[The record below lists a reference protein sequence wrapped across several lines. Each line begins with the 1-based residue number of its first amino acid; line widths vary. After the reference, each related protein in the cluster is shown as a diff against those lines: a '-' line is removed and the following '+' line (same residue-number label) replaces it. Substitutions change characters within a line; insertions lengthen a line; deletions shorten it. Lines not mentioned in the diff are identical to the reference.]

1 MRRVA
6 AISAAPRS
14 AKPRGRR
21 ALSLLVF
28 SGLSAIIRH
37 VCEPRI
43 ARRACPVR
51 DMPSARG
58 DTQVLAAASQSGKG
72 VAMPSLPAGAAIAVP
87 NDLESYWIP
96 FTPNRAF
103 KAAPRLIARAKDMH
117 YYTLEGRAVLDA
129 TAGLWCTNAGH
140 NRDPTVAAIRAQAA
154 ELDYAPAFQ
163 FSHPKAFELASRI
176 AALAPPAL
184 DHVFFCNSGSEAVDT
199 ALKIALAY
207 HNIRGEGARVRLIGR
222 ERGYH
227 GVGFGG
233 ISVGGIVNNR
243 KFFGSLLAGVDHLP
257 ATYNREQQ
265 AFTKREPEGGAHLAD
280 DLERI
285 VALHDA
291 STIAAV
297 IVEPMAG
304 STGVLPS
311 PKGYLQRLR
320 AICDK
325 YRILLIFDEVITGFG
340 RLGHAFAAERY
351 GVTPDLITF
360 AKGVTS
366 GTVPMG
372 GVIACKSIYDAFMRG
387 PEHVVELFHGY
398 TYSAHPLACAAGL
411 ATLDLYREE
420 GLFARAKALE
430 PVWYDAA
437 MSLQGLP
444 NVLDIRC
451 IGITA
456 GIDMAAIPDAVG

>member
-1 MRRVA
+1 
-6 AISAAPRS
+6 
-14 AKPRGRR
+14 
-21 ALSLLVF
+21 
-28 SGLSAIIRH
+28 
-37 VCEPRI
+37 
-43 ARRACPVR
+43 
-51 DMPSARG
+51 MPSAPTR
-58 DTQVLAAASQSGKG
+58 
-72 VAMPSLPAGAAIAVP
+72 AVP
-87 NDLESYWIP
+87 NDLEAYWIP

-117 YYTLEGRAVLDA
+117 YYTPDGRAVLDG

-140 NRDPTVAAIRAQAA
+140 NRDPIVAAISAQAA

-163 FSHPKAFELASRI
+163 FSHPQAFELASRV
-176 AALAPPAL
+176 AALAPGDL

-207 HNIRGEGARVRLIGR
+207 HNIRGEGARTRLIGR

-233 ISVGGIVNNR
+233 ISVGGIVTNR
-243 KFFGSLLAGVDHLP
+243 KFFGTLIGGVDHLP

-265 AFTKREPEGGAHLAD
+265 AFTQGEPDWGAHLAD
-280 DLERI
+280 ELERI

-304 STGVLPS
+304 STGVLPP

-325 YRILLIFDEVITGFG
+325 HRLLLIFDEVI
-340 RLGHAFAAERY
+340 
-351 GVTPDLITF
+351 LITF
-360 AKGVTS
+360 AKGITS

-372 GVIACKSIYDAFMRG
+372 GVILRKSIYDSFMRG
-387 PEHVVELFHGY
+387 PEHVIELFHGY
-398 TYSAHPLACAAGL
+398 TYSAHPLACAAAL

-420 GLFARAKALE
+420 SLFERARKLE
-430 PVWYDAA
+430 PLWGQAA
-437 MSLQGLP
+437 MGLKDLP
-444 NVLDIRC
+444 GVLDIRTL
-451 IGITA
+451 GLTA
-456 GIDMAAIPDAVG
+456 GIDLAARPDAAGRRAYDAMVQAFHEENLVIRVTGDTLALTPPLIVSEGEIADMFERVARVIKAVAQ